1 MASDRAQHVAA
12 EVTRLAN
19 LPASLLT
26 SAATREPVWLHVGTL
41 LDGTSTAPARDAH
54 IVYDSIAI
62 RFVGRDGRTPPR
74 ELLRPNQAAPDF
86 VAPDHTLLPGLIEA
100 HAHLFLEGGELN
112 LDRRAAYLKQT
123 PAELLAAARARLE
136 KIVRLG
142 VIAVRDA
149 GDKDGVG
156 LALSKQYKDQRCL
169 KVGQVSDLPLGES
182 ETRPASDRS
191 PAPLMAYLDSPG
203 AAIHHRGRYGSFMG
217 EPLEN
222 FPTPHACVAARVAAG
237 ADRIKLIPT
246 GIINF
251 KAGAVTTEPQ
261 MGTAEVAALV
271 TAAKSFGRQ
280 TFAHASGDRGIEH
293 VVEGGADS
301 VEHGFFIRDD
311 QLARL
316 RDRQIA
322 WVPTFAP
329 VQEQV
334 DHAALM
340 GWDAAIV
347 AHLQR
352 ILDQHA
358 ASLVRA
364 HALGVPIIAGSD
376 AGSVGVAHA
385 IGLLDELALMERAGL
400 PPLAVINAATGVSAG
415 RLGYREKFGRLAPG
429 CLSRFILTRH
439 SPLATVANLRLPR
452 TIVFDGQVFET
463 DATADVTGL

>member
-1 MASDRAQHVAA
+1 MNATASIVIPR
-12 EVTRLAN
+12 
-19 LPASLLT
+19 
-26 SAATREPVWLHVGTL
+26 ATRERTVWLRVGTL
-41 LDGTSTAPARDAH
+41 LDGTSATPARDAH
-54 IVYDSIAI
+54 IVYDATAI
-62 RFVGRDGRTPPR
+62 RFVGRDGATPPR
-74 ELLRPNQAAPDF
+74 DLLRDGQIAPD
-86 VAPDHTLLPGLIEA
+86 VDLADCTLLPGLIEA

-112 LDRRAAYLKQT
+112 LAKRAVTIKQ
-123 PAELLAAARARLE
+123 PPGELLAAARIRLE

-156 LALSKQYKDQRCL
+156 LALSKLY
-169 KVGQVSDLPLGES
+169 
-182 ETRPASDRS
+182 ASGDR
-191 PAPLMAYLDSPG
+191 PLMPYLDSPG
-203 AAIHHRGRYGSFMG
+203 AAIHHKGRYGSFMG
-217 EPLEN
+217 APLED
-222 FPTPHACVAARVAAG
+222 FSSPRACVEDRVRAG

-251 KAGAVTTEPQ
+251 KQGAVTTEPQ
-261 MGTAEVAALV
+261 MDTAEVAALV
-271 TAAKSFGRQ
+271 AAAKSFGKQ
-280 TFAHASGDRGIEH
+280 TFAHASGDKGIEH

-311 QLARL
+311 QLARM

-334 DHAALM
+334 DHADLM

-347 AHLQR
+347 ANLQR

-364 HALGVPIIAGSD
+364 HALGVQIIAGSD

-385 IGLLDELALMERAGL
+385 VGFLRELELMERAGL
-400 PPLAVINAATGVSAG
+400 PSLAVINTATGNSAR
-415 RLGYREKFGRLAPG
+415 RLGYQENFGRIRVG
-429 CLSRFILTRH
+429 DLSRFILTRH
-439 SPLATVANLRLPR
+439 SPLDGVANLAKPKHV
-452 TIVFDGQVFET
+452 IFDGAVLESGESPDT
-463 DATADVTGL
+463 LGL